1 MSISTSASKS
11 ASASASARSRSRKS
25 RMYIMLLL
33 ITAFAVVFIYTVVK
47 MRASKVKNVEKFGA
61 LIFNNNKNNESLNKY
76 KILNGDVKLDESS
89 ASPCASSDTVVAY
102 NNTYVCIPKGVKHF
116 IKNPAK
122 FCVVSAGP
130 NRVIAEDKDDRP
142 MFKIRSDETVTCTD
156 VASLKAF

>member
-1 MSISTSASKS
+1 MKVATGSIMSA
-11 ASASASARSRSRKS
+11 RSRKS
-25 RMYIMLLL
+25 RMSYWYIVLFLV
-33 ITAFAVVFIYTVVK
+33 AVVLVVTAVK
-47 MRASKVKNVEKFGA
+47 MRASKVKNVETFGA
-61 LIFNNNKNNESLNKY
+61 LIFNNDKNNESLNKY
-76 KILNGDVKLDESS
+76 KILNGDVELDESS

-142 MFKIRSDETVTCTD
+142 MFKIRYDETVTCTD

>member
-1 MSISTSASKS
+1 MKVTSAVI
-11 ASASASARSRSRKS
+11 ASRSIKPRIS
-25 RMYIMLLL
+25 YWYIMLLL
-33 ITAFAVVFIYTVVK
+33 VSVLAVVLVVTAVK
-47 MRASKVKNVEKFGA
+47 MKACKFKNVEKFGG

-76 KILNGDVKLDESS
+76 KILNGDIELDENS
-89 ASPCASSDTVVAY
+89 ASPCGSSNTVVAY

-116 IKNPAK
+116 IQNPAK

>member
-1 MSISTSASKS
+1 MSYW
-11 ASASASARSRSRKS
+11 
-25 RMYIMLLL
+25 YIVLFLV
-33 ITAFAVVFIYTVVK
+33 AVVLVVTAVK
-47 MRASKVKNVEKFGA
+47 MRASKVKNVETFGA
-61 LIFNNNKNNESLNKY
+61 LIFNNDKNNKSLNKY
-76 KILNGDVKLDESS
+76 KILNGDVELDESS

>member
-1 MSISTSASKS
+1 M
-11 ASASASARSRSRKS
+11 SARSRSRKS
-25 RMYIMLLL
+25 RMSYWYIMLLL
-33 ITAFAVVFIYTVVK
+33 ITAFAVVLVYTVVK
-47 MRASKVKNVEKFGA
+47 MRAPKVKNVETFGA
-61 LIFNNNKNNESLNKY
+61 LIFNNDKNNESPNKY
-76 KILNGDVKLDESS
+76 KILNGDVELDDSS
-89 ASPCASSDTVVAY
+89 ASPCTSSDTVVAY

-116 IKNPAK
+116 IQNPAK

>member
-1 MSISTSASKS
+1 MKVTSAVIT
-11 ASASASARSRSRKS
+11 SRSRKS
-25 RMYIMLLL
+25 RMSYWYIVLFLV
-33 ITAFAVVFIYTVVK
+33 AVVLVVTAVK
-47 MRASKVKNVEKFGA
+47 MRASKVKNVETFGA
-61 LIFNNNKNNESLNKY
+61 LIFNNDKNNKSLNKY
-76 KILNGDVKLDESS
+76 KILNGDVELDESS